1 MKDYTPRAGTH
12 AYAALQYF
20 QQNSDQELT
29 SESLAGLLGID
40 IKDISAL
47 LHHVEGNQLLAK
59 RKVGHS
65 YLWRLG
71 ERRIDDLALL
81 DPVDADADADGRAQ
95 EDGDADPFSFA
106 LWQDGE
112 LVINGAMQTAHGIQ
126 ITVQQTAQLVAYL
139 TSTAAYVEYLGQ
151 QAPT

>member
-29 SESLAGLLGID
+29 SQSLAGLLGID

-47 LHHVEGNQLLAK
+47 LRHVEGKQLLSK
-59 RKVGHS
+59 RKLGHS

-71 ERRIDDLALL
+71 ERRIDDLALPE
-81 DPVDADADADGRAQ
+81 PVRADTQAQ
-95 EDGDADPFSFA
+95 EEDEPSPFSFA

-112 LVINGAMQTAHGIQ
+112 LMINGATQTDSGIVLN
-126 ITVQQTAQLVAYL
+126 VQQTAQLVAYL